1 MSEVVE
7 SCLYTKEHEWAS
19 IEGDVV
25 TIGITDYA
33 QGELGD
39 VVFVEMPEVGDD
51 IEKDESFGTIEAVKA
66 VSDLYAPLNGEVVEI
81 NEDLEDNPDLVNSAP
96 YQNGWMIK
104 VKVADS
110 SEFDGLMSADEYKA
124 LIG

>member
-1 MSEVVE
+1 MNVPAE
-7 SCLYTKEHEWAS
+7 LKYTKEHEWAS